1 MAIPEITP
9 SFSTPITGVGDLI
22 IDPPSDPTSLGG
34 GFDAGNLI
42 LGGEANV
49 IQDSRRCTI
58 INGAS
63 NFLEG
68 KYNTHIIGDAV
79 TPLSPFGPS
88 NSIGV
93 SNILNNAFYVGCF
106 NGLHVNG
113 DVVAFTSSD
122 ERLKDDITLIENPLN
137 KVLSLDAVDFNWN
150 DNQEVY
156 SGHDIGLIA
165 QQVEEVA
172 PEIVTTRENGFK
184 AVKYDRVT
192 SLLVGAIKEQQKII
206 ESLEERISKLENQTQ

>member
-79 TPLSPFGPS
+79 TPLSPFGPC
-88 NSIGV
+88 G
-93 SNILNNAFYVGCF
+93 
-106 NGLHVNG
+106 
-113 DVVAFTSSD
+113 
-122 ERLKDDITLIENPLN
+122 P
-137 KVLSLDAVDFNWN
+137 
-150 DNQEVY
+150 
-156 SGHDIGLIA
+156 
-165 QQVEEVA
+165 VA
-172 PEIVTTRENGFK
+172 PVAPVAPFVPSFPFCNTKFSTGFS
-184 AVKYDRVT
+184 RVPVNET
-192 SLLVGAIKEQQKII
+192 AGLAP
-206 ESLEERISKLENQTQ
+206 

>member
-1 MAIPEITP
+1 MSIPDITTDNP
-9 SFSTPITGVGDLI
+9 DSRSPEKNLTNNPL
-22 IDPPSDPTSLGG
+22 PPSDSSLFGG
-34 GFDAGNLI
+34 GYDGINAILAGQNNI
-42 LGGEANV
+42 IKNSRGCSI
-49 IQDSRRCTI
+49 IQGYGNKIED
-58 INGAS
+58 
-63 NFLEG
+63 
-68 KYNTHIIGDAV
+68 KVNTHIIGSFTTAALTD
-79 TPLSPFGPS
+79 
-88 NSIGV
+88 
-93 SNILNNAFYVGCF
+93 AFYVGCF

-137 KVLSLDAVDFNWN
+137 KVLSLDAVEFNWN